1 MAKTDSRTKIRPD
14 LIKTPLHHL
23 VVIKKKIGMTAKRP
37 TEIKRLWR
45 LHTAGENT
53 GNSGENTGN
62 SIFSSYLE
70 RLIFDYSSSD

>member
-53 GNSGENTGN
+53 GNS
-62 SIFSSYLE
+62 IFSSYLE